1 MTKLSPYL
9 TTLLLTLCLAGL
21 YCPARAQAPQKQV
34 PPRVVSGVIRDSAG
48 PLAKATISEKGMPAN
63 ATSTGPDGQF
73 RLTLKGSSST
83 IIISY
88 VNFTSQELKVKDPSL
103 PVRIVLRANDR
114 GLEEATVVGFG
125 NVKQRATETGAVSSI
140 NAKEIEDVPTSNV
153 QNALVGEVSGFV
165 AVQRSGQPGA
175 DAADFYIRGVSSLNA
190 AANQP
195 LILVDDIEYTYD
207 QLMQINVNEI
217 SSVTILKDASSTA
230 IYGIKGASG
239 VVLITTKRGVTGRPH
254 FDVRVE
260 TGANAPVITPKFLNS
275 YQSVLL
281 VNQAYTNDGLFNPPN
296 YGYTDAQIAGFKAN
310 NNPYQYPN
318 VNWYKAIM
326 QPVTEQANADIDI
339 SGGTSNI
346 KYFINGGAFTQN
358 GAIRDF
364 STATPGVNENY
375 FYNRYTIRSNL
386 DIQATRNLSLR
397 VDATARYMDTNVP
410 QGTNVVGD
418 LYNYQDYNPMSAPF
432 LNPNGSFAYATNTVN
447 QLPTLN
453 ALLSTEGYTRERR
466 TDFNVLTGITEKLND
481 ITPGLQFT
489 GRVSYASQQ
498 ENTLQLWR
506 AYNFPP
512 SYYYNP
518 VNKTYTLNTGP
529 SGGGYVL
536 GPWGSLAGTDIDNQ
550 RTNIQAYFNYDRL
563 FNAAHHFNALLLWN
577 IDNFRDDEGSTLAL
591 SGVSGALGVP
601 QKTEGYSLKIGYDYK
616 QRYMADFNAG
626 YNGSS
631 RFGNGHQ
638 FGFFPAGGIGWNM
651 AKENFWVPLQH
662 IATLAKLRASH
673 GLVGSD
679 VALGNQYLYQ
689 QTYNQGPAYSFGQSS
704 TDQSTI
710 TEGALG
716 NNNVTW
722 QKSRKYDIGYDLNM
736 FGSKLTS
743 TTDYFK
749 EHVYDQLVSPAN
761 TPLIIGISLSPE
773 NIGITQNVGWEETL
787 TYHDRIGQVTY
798 SVGIVYT
805 HNHNKILF
813 EAEAFP
819 AYPWLAVTGHQINQP
834 FGYVSEGFYLPG
846 DINNPKVAKPNT
858 AIPIQAG
865 DLRYKDI
872 NGDGIIDQN
881 DQKAIGN
888 PNVPNTTIGT
898 PLKLGY
904 KNLSLSVLFQGAFD
918 YSLSLYGTAIEP
930 FQSEWQPI
938 HEHAWTLANDKHA
951 EFPRLTSN
959 PTTINSPAVYNSTFW
974 LVNAHYIRLK
984 SLDLNYNFP
993 QKLVPFHFH
1002 SARLYLS
1009 GYNLFTWSN
1018 VIKKYQQDPE
1028 VLSNTVGDAYL
1039 NQRVLNFGLQVG
1051 L

>member
-9 TTLLLTLCLAGL
+9 SILLLTLYLAGL
-21 YCPARAQAPQKQV
+21 HLPARAQAPQNQV
-34 PPRVVSGVIRDSAG
+34 PPRVVSGVIRDSSG
-48 PLAKATISEKGMPAN
+48 PLAKATISEKGVPSN
-63 ATSTGPDGQF
+63 ATSSGSDGGF
-73 RLTLKGSSST
+73 HLTLKGSSST

-88 VNFTSQELKVKDPSL
+88 VNFTSQELRVKDPSL
-103 PVRIVLRANDR
+103 PVRILLRPNDR

-125 NVKQRATETGAVSSI
+125 NIKQRATETGAIGSI
-140 NAKEIEDVPTSNV
+140 NAREIEDVPTSNV
-153 QNALVGEVSGFV
+153 QNALVGEVAGFV

-217 SSVTILKDASSTA
+217 SQVTILKDASSTA

-260 TGANAPVITPKFLNS
+260 TGAQNPVITPKFLDS
-275 YQSVLL
+275 YHSSML
-281 VNQAYTNDGLFNPPN
+281 VNQAYANDGLQPA
-296 YGYTDAQIAGFKAN
+296 YTSADIAAFKAN
-310 NNPYQYPN
+310 NDPYGHPN

-326 QPVTEQANADIDI
+326 APVSEQANADIDI

-358 GAIRDF
+358 GTIRNF
-364 STATPGVNENY
+364 STNTPGVNENY
-375 FYNRYTIRSNL
+375 FYNRYTLRSNL
-386 DIQATRNLSLR
+386 DIQATRNLSIR
-397 VDATARYMDTNVP
+397 VDATSRFMDTNVP

-418 LYNYQDYNPMSAPF
+418 IYNYQDYNPMSAPF
-432 LNPNGSFAYATNTVN
+432 LNPNRSFAYAYNTVS

-453 ALLSTEGYTRERR
+453 ALLSTEGYTRQRR

-489 GRVSYASQQ
+489 GRISYASQQ
-498 ENTLQLWR
+498 QNTLSLWR
-506 AYNFPP
+506 AFNYPP
-512 SYYYNP
+512 SYHYNP
-518 VNKTYTLNTGP
+518 VDKSYTLNTGP

-536 GPWGSLAGTDIDNQ
+536 GPWGALAGTDIDNQ
-550 RTNIQAYFNYDRL
+550 RTNIQAFFNYDRL

-577 IDNFRDDEGSTLAL
+577 IDDFRNDYDSIGTQ
-591 SGVSGALGVP
+591 GGVP
-601 QKTEGYSLKIGYDYK
+601 EKTEGYSIKIGYDYK

-638 FGFFPAGGIGWNM
+638 FGFFPAAGIGWNM

-662 IATLAKLRASH
+662 IASLAKLRASF

-689 QTYNQGPAYSFGQSS
+689 QTYNTGSLYSFGQSS
-704 TDQSTI
+704 TDVFTI

-743 TTDYFK
+743 TTDYFH
-749 EHVYDQLVSPAN
+749 EYVYNQLVSPAN
-761 TPLIIGISLSPE
+761 TPLIIGITLSPE
-773 NIGITQNVGWEETL
+773 NIGITRNVGWEETL
-787 TYHDRIGQVTY
+787 NYHDRIGKVTY
-798 SVGIVYT
+798 SIGVVFT
-805 HNHNKILF
+805 HNHNKILY

-834 FGYVSEGFYLPG
+834 FGYVSEGYYLPG
-846 DINNPKVAKPNT
+846 DVNNPKVAKPNT

-872 NGDGIIDQN
+872 NGDGVIDQN
-881 DQKAIGN
+881 DEKAIGN
-888 PNVPNTTIGT
+888 PNIPNTTIGT

-904 KNLSLSVLFQGAFD
+904 KNFSLSVLFQGAFD
-918 YSLSLYGTAIEP
+918 YSLSLFGSAIEP
-930 FQSEWQPI
+930 FQGQWQPI
-938 HEHAWTLANDKHA
+938 HEHAWTLANDTHA

-959 PTTINSPAVYNSTFW
+959 PTTVNSPAVYNSNFW
-974 LVNAHYIRLK
+974 LINAHYIRLK
-984 SLDLNYNFP
+984 SLDLNYIFP
-993 QKLVPFHFH
+993 AKLVPFHFH
-1002 SARLYLS
+1002 SARIYLS

-1028 VLSNTVGDAYL
+1028 VLSATVGDAYL
-1039 NQRVLNFGLQVG
+1039 NQRVLNLGIQVG